1 MRTHQWNRLG
11 IEQLEARD
19 TPSSVISVHGD
30 LAGTFDF
37 AHGSASYS
45 GHLSHLGAFG
55 GGFQVVA
62 SGPDGSLV
70 TTGTFV
76 AANGDTLTKSSTIT
90 LGTMATPGIDTFIDA
105 VMITGGT
112 GRFAGDFGRMTIT
125 GQIVLSTG
133 VFSGEITGTLT
144 EPDW

>member
-1 MRTHQWNRLG
+1 MRTHHCNRLG

-37 AHGSASYS
+37 AHGTASYT
-45 GHLSHLGAFG
+45 GQMSHLGKFG
-55 GGFQVVA
+55 GGFQVLSSSPSTLTT
-62 SGPDGSLV
+62 SGQ
-70 TTGTFV
+70 FI

-90 LGTMATPGIDTFIDA
+90 LSTTATPGIDTFIDA

-112 GRFAGDFGRMTIT
+112 GRFAGDVGTMTIT
-125 GQIVLSTG
+125 GQVNLSTG
-133 VFSGEITGTLT
+133 AFSGEISGTLT
-144 EPDW
+144 EPGW